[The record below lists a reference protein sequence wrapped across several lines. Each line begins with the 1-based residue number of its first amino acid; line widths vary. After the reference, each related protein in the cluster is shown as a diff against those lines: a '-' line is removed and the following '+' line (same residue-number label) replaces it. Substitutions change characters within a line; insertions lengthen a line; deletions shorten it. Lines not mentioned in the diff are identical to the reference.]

1 MKPAGR
7 ERWIETLLGAS
18 ALFSGLAVLGILG
31 SLVVF
36 TLPLLRGGDLGEV
49 LSWDWRPHEGSC
61 GILPMVVGSLLLSL
75 LALAVAFPVG
85 LAVCCF
91 AHGLAPRPLGKA
103 VLAVVHFM
111 TSIPTI
117 VYAFVSAVALV
128 PLVRGLFATGSGYS
142 LLTATLVLSV
152 LILPT
157 IVLLIH
163 AYWRGM
169 GDTVATTCAA
179 LGLTRAQQ
187 LFRVL
192 IPLSGRGLAA
202 AATLGLGRAVG
213 DTMIALLLSGNAPQV
228 PESPLDSFRTLTAHI
243 AMTLQTDTESTAFLS
258 VFAAGL
264 VLLFLTAGLNLA
276 ARLLHSFSRNAVTLA
291 ETTG

>member
-1 MKPAGR
+1 MRPAGR
-7 ERWIETLLGAS
+7 ERWIEALLGAS
-18 ALFSGLAVLGILG
+18 ALVSALAVLGILAF
-31 SLVVF
+31 LVVS
-36 TLPLLRGGDLGEV
+36 TLPLLRHGNPGE
-49 LSWDWRPHEGSC
+49 LLTWEWRPHTGSS
-61 GILPMVVGSLLLSL
+61 GILPMVAGSLLLSL

-91 AHGLAPRPLGKA
+91 AHGLGPRPLGRA

-128 PLVRGLFATGSGYS
+128 PLVRDVFATGSGYS
-142 LLTATLVLSV
+142 LLTATLILSV

-169 GDTVATTCAA
+169 GDAVPRTCAA
-179 LGLTRAQQ
+179 LGLTPAQQ
-187 LFRVL
+187 ILRVL
-192 IPLSGRGLAA
+192 VPLSGRGLAA
-202 AATLGLGRAVG
+202 AAVLGLGRAIG

-228 PESPLDSFRTLTAHI
+228 PGSLLDSFRTLTAHI

-258 VFAAGL
+258 VYAAGL
-264 VLLFLTAGLNLA
+264 VLLVLTAGLNLA
-276 ARLLHSFSRNAVTLA
+276 ARALHSFSRNAVTLA
-291 ETTG
+291 ETTR